1 MMFMHTVFHNFTVN
15 IHFLLFM
22 VNQIAVTNIAAWTK
36 QETEHTVPDNNVGD
50 WGNHKLNYHI
60 I

>member
-36 QETEHTVPDNNVGD
+36 QETEHTVYQTTTWVTEETTS
-50 WGNHKLNYHI
+50 
-60 I
+60 